1 MKKITYLLIAA
12 FVTLSVASC
21 VKDQFEKVGPENPY
35 GAEITVSL
43 NPVTRTALEEGKT
56 VWMEGDLLWVS
67 NGAGVDTVAVPES
80 AVGQQS
86 FSFKTVNA
94 TPTEANPDVF
104 IVYPVT
110 AASKVADGK
119 VVVKVPGVQLGTF
132 EAANICAGQSKEGVV
147 SLRNVTGVLKVN
159 VPAEPAAPVYQL
171 VFSAVGETPLSG
183 ECTVDLSG
191 NDPVVTS
198 AKTSSSVTVQ
208 AGGFDGDFFAAVIPG
223 TYEAGFKMTAA
234 TVDFEHASETKVSTV
249 ENTVG
254 INEIVDLGTIGTD
267 LKPLDGD
274 GSDANPYLIENLG
287 HLIALAT
294 AVDNGEES
302 QTFEGQYFK
311 VMEDVSGV
319 SIPIGSSSHPFCG
332 SFDGNG
338 KTITLSM
345 SGAQANQG
353 LFAALSYGANVTDLV
368 IDGRISSS
376 ASNAGGVVG
385 YIVTPKDS
393 LRPQITNVTN
403 KAVITGV
410 SNVGGIAG
418 RTSFAEINSCKNE
431 AALEA
436 ETNAGGIIGFSY
448 QTKVNSCVNWG
459 TITGTK
465 DCGKVMLRQDGNH
478 RLSYLDGS
486 GSQAFS
492 SDNNTPTLGV
502 GGIAGWAQVTT
513 FDECVNNGKVS
524 AVSKAGGIAGA
535 MFMSSHALNCS
546 NAGEV
551 VASADL
557 AGGIVGWF
565 FKNGSLKDNK
575 NSGPIQGRAAIGGI
589 AGMTNGGIANANIIV
604 SGCSNKGAVTST
616 YETATGVKVYN
627 YTHGNAS
634 CAGGIVG
641 LSAEYFNGSSRSVTQ
656 FSDCVNDGTV
666 TGKGQAVGG
675 ICGMRAAVQNST
687 RTGFIDKC
695 VNNGTVESLLYRAG
709 GIIGVCFD
717 RFTSSLFEI
726 RNCANHGTVKAP
738 YVVAGIAAWIST
750 AYPASPTG
758 YYECINNCYND
769 GPVLYNKSAYDDGK
783 GPYAGGILGYSQQ
796 TSVYNVVN
804 YGDVKPIEGEP
815 NEYDVKLYA
824 VDLAFLGKTGRA
836 DYLYG
841 PDGELALIGPTAGD
855 PPAIVGANMAKILED
870 GSFDKAVV
878 INNVECQF
886 PVDALNQWIA
896 GVTETPELYLE
907 WKDGA
912 KGPVFVE

>member
-104 IVYPVT
+104 IVYPAT

-119 VVVKVPGVQLGTF
+119 VVVKVPGVQIGTF

-302 QTFEGQYFK
+302 QNFEGQYFK

-345 SGAQANQG
+345 SGAQSYLG
-353 LFAALSYGANVTDLV
+353 LFAALSYGASVNDLV
-368 IDGRISSS
+368 IDGRINSS
-376 ASNAGGVVG
+376 ASYIGGLVGNVVAA
-385 YIVTPKDS
+385 KDS

-410 SNVGGIAG
+410 SSVGGIAG
-418 RTSFAEINSCKNE
+418 LAGYTDFYNCVNQGELDADTSV
-431 AALEA
+431 
-436 ETNAGGIIGFSY
+436 GGIIGYSY
-448 QTKVNSCVNWG
+448 YSNVTSSTNWG
-459 TITGTK
+459 IITGKK
-465 DCGKVMLRQDGNH
+465 DCGKVITLQNAAWGTAM
-478 RLSYLDGS
+478 SYLDGS
-486 GSQAFS
+486 SGSSYS
-492 SDNNTPTLGV
+492 SIPTNGIGGIGGWVQNSIFDDCVNNAEVTGV
-502 GGIAGWAQVTT
+502 SKVAGIAGSIFWSTVRNCSNRAPITATQD
-513 FDECVNNGKVS
+513 F
-524 AVSKAGGIAGA
+524 AGGI
-535 MFMSSHALNCS
+535 S
-546 NAGEV
+546 
-551 VASADL
+551 
-557 AGGIVGWF
+557 GWF
-565 FKNGSLKDNK
+565 YMGGNCLNDN
-575 NSGPIQGRAAIGGI
+575 NSGTISGRAAIGGI
-589 AGMTNGGIANANIIV
+589 AGLVNGGTSNSIMTVKECTNAGEII
-604 SGCSNKGAVTST
+604 SDYSKP
-616 YETATGVKVYN
+616 TGLKHYQQVVD
-627 YTHGNAS
+627 GEISA
-634 CAGGIVG
+634 AGGIVG
-641 LSAEYFNGSSRSVTQ
+641 LAIESTNGSSHGYVQITS
-656 FSDCVNDGTV
+656 CVNDAPV
-666 TGKGQAVGG
+666 TGKGSGVGG
-675 ICGMRAAVQNST
+675 ICGIKTAFLNSCQK
-687 RTGFIDKC
+687 GFIDKC
-695 VNNGTVESLLYRAG
+695 VNNGAIESKRYQAG
-709 GIIGVCFD
+709 GILGRVWD
-717 RFTSSLFEI
+717 RFTAGIFTV

-738 YVVAGIAAWIST
+738 FVAAGILGWAGHLWPNADSGKYGEKVI
-750 AYPASPTG
+750 
-758 YYECINNCYND
+758 NCYND
-769 GPVLYNKSAYDDGK
+769 GDILYNKTAYADGS
-783 GPYAGGILGYSQQ
+783 GPYAGGILGYSRA
-796 TSVYNVVN
+796 TSAYNVIS
-804 YGDVKPIEGEP
+804 YGTVKPIEGDP
-815 NEYDVKLYA
+815 NEYDIKCFAL
-824 VDLAFLGKTGRA
+824 DLAWLGNYSYA
-836 DYLYG
+836 DYIYG
-841 PDGELALIGPTAGD
+841 LDSELPLIGTTSGTPVT
-855 PPAIVGANMAKILED
+855 IGANLAKVLED

-878 INNVECQF
+878 INNVECEF

-896 GVTETPELYLE
+896 GVTDTPELYLE